1 MDNQC
6 TSGNTSD
13 GGLSMPTYI
22 GLYSLTDQGIRNIKE
37 APQRI
42 EEAIKG
48 FEEMGGK
55 ILGFYAVMGEYD
67 YVVIC
72 EAPNDEFAV
81 TTTLALGAEGNV
93 RTKTLKAFTREE
105 FAEIVKKLP

>member
-1 MDNQC
+1 
-6 TSGNTSD
+6 
-13 GGLSMPTYI
+13 MPTYI
-22 GLYSLTDQGIRNIKE
+22 GLYSLTDKGIRNIKE

-55 ILGFYAVMGEYD
+55 VLGFYTVLGEYD

-72 EAPNDEFAV
+72 EAPNDELAV
-81 TTTLALGAEGNV
+81 TATLALGAQGNV
-93 RTKTLKAFTREE
+93 RTKTLKAFTKEK
-105 FAEIVKKLP
+105 FVEIVKNLP

>member
-1 MDNQC
+1 
-6 TSGNTSD
+6 
-13 GGLSMPTYI
+13 MPTYI
-22 GLYSLTDQGIRNIKE
+22 GLYKLTDQGIRNIKD

-55 ILGFYAVMGEYD
+55 VLGFYTVMGEYD
-67 YVVIC
+67 YVAIC
-72 EAPNDEFAV
+72 EAPNDELVV
-81 TTTLALGAEGNV
+81 TATLGLGVEGNI
-93 RTKTLKAFTREE
+93 RTTTLKAFTKEE